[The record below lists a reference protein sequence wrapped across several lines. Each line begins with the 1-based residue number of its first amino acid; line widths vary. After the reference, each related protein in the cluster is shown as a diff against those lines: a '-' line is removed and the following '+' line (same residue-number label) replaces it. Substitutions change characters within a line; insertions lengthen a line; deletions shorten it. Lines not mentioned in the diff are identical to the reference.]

1 MVCAYASAEREGEVN
16 KRGLGGWVRVP
27 VGGFGKWD
35 GGEEYCQPA
44 GWVKAGSLKE
54 EVDVGV
60 ECLVDVVCRTMYLLL
75 LWESRIV
82 NLKIST
88 VLLLLKVE

>member
-1 MVCAYASAEREGEVN
+1 MGRWGGVLSASG
-16 KRGLGGWVRVP
+16 
-27 VGGFGKWD
+27 VGKGRK
-35 GGEEYCQPA
+35 
-44 GWVKAGSLKE
+44 LE